1 MIHKVFSGSR
11 YGGRNLSAKSLVKY
25 LTRDKI
31 SVEAMA
37 QVGVRLLRGDIVSCL
52 EIAESLPF
60 KQKYFSGC
68 LSFEEQ
74 NLPDEIK
81 EKIMQSYE
89 EVIFTGIEEQYRQ
102 MAWVE
107 HTDKGRLELNFFMPC
122 VDMAT
127 GNSFKPYYHQ
137 ADQYLIKRWQTLIN
151 HEYNLTDPDDNP
163 RPNLTPLWK
172 FKDGKGSDNEVRN
185 KIIEKVS
192 RVCVSMMLQ
201 GGNREDFVKALEN
214 NTDYRVKR
222 NKKGELSDNYLTLI
236 LSAESEEGRQY
247 QLKKELRVKLEGE
260 LYKSDTDIQSP
271 SFINRL
277 LSIAQQ
283 LTQENHNERLF
294 QTTRASVTADGLV
307 NRPAYYR
314 VWQPNQFTNP
324 SEIDEHQKRHSE
336 LFAAFCQYLAPRT
349 ARHEKRYGERHPSA
363 FGGASKRFESDFGAG
378 IDKANKRR
386 KSSDYDRVGASE
398 NHQPEHRASIGL
410 DGIKQGQLNANG
422 GNTGAKSSQNQE
434 NRQNALDDNVSLA
447 DVGAWYHSTPIDS
460 HVIMDLDRQS
470 EQPKGDTSQRER
482 GFRATSNKTI
492 RPSERLAGTN
502 NNAKELGHNTG
513 FEHNPMGNL
522 HAQEKQSGRAIL
534 NHLQL
539 SPHANEHRDRPPKG
553 YGNNQISVGGIY
565 GLSDTDVEQFNH
577 YAQRFAQRKRETQ
590 QREQGTSRAHGVVG
604 ATKQRIAK
612 TKQRIVDTQRQ
623 FDNGVAD
630 QQAVFDELATAGE
643 QLQAG
648 IGAVEN
654 DCVGLKQRID
664 GHRREFVGL
673 GNVCYVDGEGN
684 RHPMSHKDKE
694 DYADGTPV
702 LELVKTTKR
711 LKRERELEN
720 TPRFGR

>member
-25 LTRDKI
+25 LTRDKS

-52 EIAESLPF
+52 EIAESLAF

-151 HEYNLTDPDDNP
+151 HDYNLTDPDDNP

-172 FKDGKGSDNEVRN
+172 FKEGKGSDNEVRN
-185 KIIEKVS
+185 NIIEKVS
-192 RVCVSMMLQ
+192 KVCVSMMLQ
-201 GGNREDFVKALEN
+201 GGNREDFVNEIEN
-214 NTDYRVKR
+214 ANIGYQVKR
-222 NKKGELSDNYLTLI
+222 NKRGELPKDYITLI
-236 LSAESEEGRQY
+236 LSADSEEGKEY
-247 QLKKELRVKLEGE
+247 QLSKELKIKLEGD
-260 LYKSDTDIQSP
+260 LYRSGTDTKSPD
-271 SFINRL
+271 FINQL
-277 LSIAQQ
+277 IHIAQQ
-283 LTQENHNERLF
+283 TREQKSERLV
-294 QTTRASVTADGLV
+294 QTTRATAASLSPIT
-307 NRPAYYR
+307 RPTHYR
-314 VWQPNQFTNP
+314 AWQPNDFGNQ
-324 SEIDEHQKRHSE
+324 SEADAYQKRHTE
-336 LFAAFCQYLAPRT
+336 LLADFNKYLEPRT
-349 ARHEKRYGERHPSA
+349 ARHAKRYGERHSSAVGNPS
-363 FGGASKRFESDFGAG
+363 KQHTAG
-378 IDKANKRR
+378 IKTRGSNPRTPR
-386 KSSDYDRVGASE
+386 ETNDYNSLWRNQGDI
-398 NHQPEHRASIGL
+398 QEHSADIGHDAL
-410 DGIKQGQLNANG
+410 AERQSKPNG
-422 GNTGAKSSQNQE
+422 GDTGGKSSQNQGA
-434 NRQNALDDNVSLA
+434 QQA
-447 DVGAWYHSTPIDS
+447 DSPNGLQVDGLGVWGDSTPVLGGGAVVVDGLS
-460 HVIMDLDRQS
+460 KPTTVEFATAGDRHGS
-470 EQPKGDTSQRER
+470 AVRRGGNESPK
-482 GFRATSNKTI
+482 
-492 RPSERLAGTN
+492 SERIYGLHR
-502 NNAKELGHNTG
+502 E
-513 FEHNPMGNL
+513 ERPNP
-522 HAQEKQSGRAIL
+522 QGRAFHNQL
-534 NHLQL
+534 PLSLQ
-539 SPHANEHRDRPPKG
+539 ANESG
-553 YGNNQISVGGIY
+553 SVGGRHSQHSVLLGGGGIY
-565 GLSDTDVEQFNH
+565 GLSDTDVERFNH
-577 YAQRFAQRKRETQ
+577 YAQRFAQRKREAQ
-590 QREQGTSRAHGVVG
+590 QREQGIGRADGVVG
-604 ATKQRIAK
+604 ATKRRIAK
-612 TKQRIVDTQRQ
+612 TQQRIDDDQRAMAS
-623 FDNGVAD
+623 NATRARG
-630 QQAVFDELATAGE
+630 AVEQLATAGK

-648 IGAVEN
+648 IGAVER
-654 DCVGLKQRID
+654 DCDGLKQSVER
-664 GHRREFVGL
+664 HRREFVGL